1 MIELNWL
8 AINIYL
14 YHSFI
19 QQQKKERKKT
29 LLNVDNLHNKKK
41 NKLKENEKL

>member
-14 YHSFI
+14 YHPVPFD
-19 QQQKKERKKT
+19 
-29 LLNVDNLHNKKK
+29 VDNLHNEKKR
-41 NKLKENEKL
+41 EVVDGF